1 MIKEN
6 RTERDSNESL
16 MRRFSR
22 TVMSTGLVKKKKSK
36 LFFNRKP
43 NRRKVRESAI
53 RRRTRSE
60 QREYDLKTGR
70 LKEQPRFGRGRTK
83 S

>member
-1 MIKEN
+1 MVKEE

-22 TVMSTGLVKKKKSK
+22 TIMSTGLVKRKKSK
-36 LFFNRKP
+36 LFFVRRP

-53 RRRTRSE
+53 RRKTHKE
-60 QREYDLKTGR
+60 QREYDLKTGKI
-70 LKEQPRFGRGRTK
+70 KEQPRYNRSRN
-83 S
+83 